1 MKVNVA
7 PKIRKSETSTSAL
20 KKHHS
25 FRYHDTKNSELSNN
39 DKRPPMVSRI
49 EVKEGGDLLQGSSGK
64 TLPG

>member
-25 FRYHDTKNSELSNN
+25 FRYHTKNSELSNN

-64 TLPG
+64 ALPG